1 MWDTKTTNTKGKTM
15 SQFAQLVIKQ
25 MSRREKT
32 AVIFGN
38 REPAVWLGMK
48 MFDFSEDQAER
59 VCDLIVEILVA

>member
-1 MWDTKTTNTKGKTM
+1 M

-32 AVIFGN
+32 AVISGN